1 MPSKKKKEEDIN
13 LSEDT
18 LLGDILGQIKPK
30 VPASSTLKKN
40 TLTKTS
46 TTSGPAL
53 PRAQEER
60 NPFLQRGTGLKK
72 TVPVHPPAGGTLSK
86 SVDTTTTGEP
96 ASQVIEEFESCPME
110 GFDEDMV
117 MDDFG
122 EAFSVF
128 FSTVLW
134 IRIQFGSG
142 FNGVPG
148 FGFAMRIRIQEAK
161 NDPQT

>member
-1 MPSKKKKEEDIN
+1 MLLSMPSKKKKEEDIN

-30 VPASSTLKKN
+30 LPTTSSTLKKA
-40 TLTKTS
+40 TLAKTS
-46 TTSGPAL
+46 TPSGPAL

-86 SVDTTTTGEP
+86 VVDTTGEP

-110 GFDEDMV
+110 GFDEDMI
-117 MDDFG
+117 MDDFS
-122 EAFSVF
+122 ETFSLF

-134 IRIQFGSG
+134 IRI
-142 FNGVPG
+142 
-148 FGFAMRIRIQEAK
+148 RIRIQWGPWIRIRIR
-161 NDPQT
+161 NQDPDPGVQK

>member
-1 MPSKKKKEEDIN
+1 MLLSMPSKKKKEEDIN

-30 VPASSTLKKN
+30 LPTSSTLKKA
-40 TLTKTS
+40 TLAKT
-46 TTSGPAL
+46 TTPSGPAV

-72 TVPVHPPAGGTLSK
+72 TVPFHPPGGGTLSK
-86 SVDTTTTGEP
+86 SVDTTTAGEP

-110 GFDEDMV
+110 GFDEDMI

-122 EAFSVF
+122 ETIFLILLLFRRTFYNF
-128 FSTVLW
+128 FVL
-134 IRIQFGSG
+134 F
-142 FNGVPG
+142 
-148 FGFAMRIRIQEAK
+148 
-161 NDPQT
+161 

>member
-1 MPSKKKKEEDIN
+1 MLLSMPSKKKKEEDIN

-30 VPASSTLKKN
+30 LPSSSTLKKA
-40 TLTKTS
+40 TLAKTS
-46 TTSGPAL
+46 TPSGPAL

-110 GFDEDMV
+110 GFEEDMI

-122 EAFSVF
+122 ETFYLF
-128 FSTVLW
+128 FPVQEKTFF
-134 IRIQFGSG
+134 RILLHQ
-142 FNGVPG
+142 
-148 FGFAMRIRIQEAK
+148 AK
-161 NDPQT
+161 IVKKP

>member
-30 VPASSTLKKN
+30 LPTSSTLKKA
-40 TLTKTS
+40 TLVKTS
-46 TTSGPAL
+46 TQSVPAV

-72 TVPVHPPAGGTLSK
+72 TVPVHSPAGGTLSK
-86 SVDTTTTGEP
+86 SVDTTTGEP

-110 GFDEDMV
+110 GFDEDMI

-122 EAFSVF
+122 ETIFLILFLFRRTFYNF
-128 FSTVLW
+128 FVL
-134 IRIQFGSG
+134 F
-142 FNGVPG
+142 
-148 FGFAMRIRIQEAK
+148 
-161 NDPQT
+161 

>member
-30 VPASSTLKKN
+30 LPTSSTLKKA
-40 TLTKTS
+40 TLVKT
-46 TTSGPAL
+46 TTPSGPSL

-72 TVPVHPPAGGTLSK
+72 TVPVHPTAGGTLSK

-110 GFDEDMV
+110 GFDEDMI

-122 EAFSVF
+122 ETFSVF
-128 FSTVLW
+128 MSS
-134 IRIQFGSG
+134 SG
-142 FNGVPG
+142 KLFII
-148 FGFAMRIRIQEAK
+148 FYTK
-161 NDPQT
+161 C